1 MTQSSSEALS
11 KQDFLLIGRNAWL
24 SQQISL
30 KSKMKI
36 PGPILIEVLL

>member
-30 KSKMKI
+30 KSKN
-36 PGPILIEVLL
+36 ENSRTHTD